1 MEVPNHILYRYMY
14 GIKPK
19 KEAES
24 AYVAV
29 HHKGQTWH
37 LFNAEKMPLGRMA
50 QMIAIFIRGKHK
62 PTYHNNRFDI
72 GDKCVV
78 VNSSKVK
85 VTGNKMTQKLYR
97 HYTGYPGGLKEI
109 LMKDQVQRDPNE
121 IIRRAVKGQMAKNT
135 IRNILLDK
143 NLIVHEGPYHDHI
156 AQKLPQFIPQQPL
169 DINKVLGIDNFDK
182 KESTIIYESDPKT
195 APEEFKE
202 HPRQIME
209 DLATP
214 IPWEKKTHKYTK
226 TTFRKAQALRNSY
239 RGLKKYRGE

>member
-1 MEVPNHILYRYMY
+1 MEVPNHILYRYAY

-19 KEAES
+19 KDPES

-37 LFNAEKMPLGRMA
+37 LFNAAKMPLGRLA
-50 QMIAIFIRGKHK
+50 QMVAIFIRGKHK
-62 PTYHNNRFDI
+62 PTYSNNRFDI

-78 VNSSKVK
+78 VNASNVK

-109 LMKDQVQRDPNE
+109 LMKDQVRLDPKE

-143 NLIVHEGPYHDHI
+143 NLIVHAGLYHDHL
-156 AQKLPQFIPQQPL
+156 AQKLPQFISQQPL
-169 DINKVLGIDNFDK
+169 DINKILGIDSFDRQ
-182 KESTIIYESDPKT
+182 ESTVIYESDPKSV
-195 APEEFKE
+195 PEEFKE
-202 HPRQIME
+202 HKREIVE

-226 TTFRKAQALRNSY
+226 ATLYKAHALRGSY
-239 RGLKKYRGE
+239 RGLKKFRGD